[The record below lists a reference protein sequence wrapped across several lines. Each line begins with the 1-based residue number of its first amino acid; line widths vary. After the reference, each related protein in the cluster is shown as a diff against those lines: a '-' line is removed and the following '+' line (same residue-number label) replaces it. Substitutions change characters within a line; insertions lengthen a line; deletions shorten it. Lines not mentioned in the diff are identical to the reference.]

1 MIKVEGICVL
11 PDQVWRQ
18 QGQVEQ
24 GTTAAQWLAQTDLG
38 VWLAQ
43 RQIEPVAYGVYG
55 QKIALADYVLCDG
68 DRVEVYR
75 ALTRDPKDV
84 RRRRADLYPVGR
96 RRRQTS

>member
-1 MIKVEGICVL
+1 MIHVELICVL

-18 QGQVEQ
+18 AGQVAL
-24 GTTAAQWLAQTDLG
+24 GTTAAQWLAQTTLPAWLEQHG
-38 VWLAQ
+38 VT
-43 RQIEPVAYGVYG
+43 PVGYGVYG
-55 QKIALADYVLCDG
+55 QKITPADHVLTEG

-96 RRRQTS
+96 RRRQK

>member
-1 MIKVEGICVL
+1 MINVEAICVL

-18 QGQVEQ
+18 HAQVEQ
-24 GTTAAQWLAQTDLG
+24 GTTVAQWLAQTDLG
-38 VWLAQ
+38 AWLAQ

-55 QKIALADYVLCDG
+55 QKIVPTDHVLCAG

-84 RRRRADLYPVGR
+84 RRRRADHYPVGR
-96 RRRQTS
+96 RRRQT